1 MPNGNEPTASEWS
14 NLGWAEWKG
23 RVGAKLETV
32 EKGQS
37 TLFRLFDAHRKE
49 IAEVREELG
58 NIKGK
63 AAAFGAV
70 SGIIVTLILAVIM
83 YAAKPVET
91 IAESAP
97 VEKSERIA
105 DVEQRPD
112 R

>member
-1 MPNGNEPTASEWS
+1 MPNGSEATASEWS
-14 NLGWAEWKG
+14 DLKWAEWKG

-32 EKGQS
+32 ENGQA

-63 AAAFGAV
+63 ATAYGAV

-83 YAAKPVET
+83 YAAKPVEST
-91 IAESAP
+91 AENKPSGESA
-97 VEKSERIA
+97 RTA
-105 DVEQRPD
+105 DVEQRTD